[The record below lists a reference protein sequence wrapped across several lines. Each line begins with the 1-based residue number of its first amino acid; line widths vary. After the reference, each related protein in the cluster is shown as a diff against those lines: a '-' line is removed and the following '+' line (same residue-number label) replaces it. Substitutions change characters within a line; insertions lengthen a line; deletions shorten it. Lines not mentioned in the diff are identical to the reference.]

1 MCSSLLAFKVCFPLG
16 SEALRQEDDGRTQEW
31 RACLLGWFWGLSLAS
46 SLFFQFV
53 ASGPCLS
60 PHCEPTACQE
70 RPPPLTGAAPA
81 YLSILVN
88 MYILLF
94 EFSISEP
101 GVILTLVFQGFS
113 DGLSVLPLVM
123 LLLWG
128 PHT

>member
-1 MCSSLLAFKVCFPLG
+1 
-16 SEALRQEDDGRTQEW
+16 
-31 RACLLGWFWGLSLAS
+31 
-46 SLFFQFV
+46 
-53 ASGPCLS
+53 
-60 PHCEPTACQE
+60 
-70 RPPPLTGAAPA
+70 
-81 YLSILVN
+81 ILVN

-128 PHT
+128 PHTEVQQGISSLLSGPWLVV